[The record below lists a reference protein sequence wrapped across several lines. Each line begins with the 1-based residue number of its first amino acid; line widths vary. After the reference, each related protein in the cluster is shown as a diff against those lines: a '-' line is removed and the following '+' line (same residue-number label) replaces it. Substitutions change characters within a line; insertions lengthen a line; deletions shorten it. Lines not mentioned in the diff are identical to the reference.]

1 MWPVDQWPKLIL
13 INYWV
18 TPSHPQLAIPLSN
31 EGALKGTF
39 PNQLAAEVFLLG
51 CSLFRE
57 SEPRRS
63 QREVESRLVIYS
75 PLAQPHQVVVWYPR
89 MVNLNIHLSSDPQKN
104 LISNKEIIFWRKVFE
119 LDWLQ
124 LQECSISFTELFLFS
139 FSTFFRNVKLFRIRG
154 NCWNN
159 LQ

>member
-1 MWPVDQWPKLIL
+1 MWPVDQWPKLIF
-13 INYWV
+13 ISYSWV
-18 TPSHPQLAIPLSN
+18 TPPHPQLSSPLGN

-89 MVNLNIHLSSDPQKN
+89 MVNLNIHLSSDPQKK
-104 LISNKEIIFWRKVFE
+104 SNKQKEIIFWRKVFE
-119 LDWLQ
+119 LDWLRLQ
-124 LQECSISFTELFLFS
+124 LTAVFIFIYRIISFFIFNIFS
-139 FSTFFRNVKLFRIRG
+139 ECPTF
-154 NCWNN
+154 
-159 LQ
+159 